1 MRFARTAATALTLS
15 VALVIAGCSTSKPAP
30 PTPVTGSTPRVVHS
44 IAVSPSEYVTAA
56 TSASLFAIRA
66 SDVIVARE
74 GDSGL
79 GQFAARLKSDHG
91 GIGAQL
97 SFAGRRLDLLPSAAL
112 LPRHQA
118 MLDDISA
125 SADPGATYVR
135 HLNTVLP
142 QALALHRSYNLYG
155 TSATLRPVA
164 GMAWPLIGQE
174 LDALRRY

>member
-1 MRFARTAATALTLS
+1 MMVTRTAAKL
-15 VALVIAGCSTSKPAP
+15 VALSAALGLAGCSTGRPAP
-30 PTPVTGSTPRVVHS
+30 PTPVVGSTPRVVRS
-44 IAVSPSEYVTAA
+44 IAVSPGEYVTAA
-56 TSASLFAIRA
+56 ASASLFAIRA

-74 GDSGL
+74 GDTGL
-79 GQFAARLKSDHG
+79 GQFARRLQADHG

-125 SADPGATYVR
+125 STEPSAAYVR
-135 HLNTVLP
+135 HLKTVLP
-142 QALALHRSYNLYG
+142 QVLALHRSYGRYG

-164 GMAWPLIGQE
+164 AMAAPLVQAE
-174 LDALRRY
+174 VDALRRY